1 MLRSSIRVQCQ
12 RNLSR
17 YAYQI
22 DIGSKISTSVQARQ
36 DLAQMGTL
44 AGNAGRKL
52 SSMAQSFMKDLQGS
66 Y

>member
-1 MLRSSIRVQCQ
+1 MPNLASHVDCLESIWY
-12 RNLSR
+12 L
-17 YAYQI
+17 
-22 DIGSKISTSVQARQ
+22 QARQ

-52 SSMAQSFMKDLQGS
+52 SNMAQSFMKDLQGS

>member
-1 MLRSSIRVQCQ
+1 MEDL
-12 RNLSR
+12 L
-17 YAYQI
+17 
-22 DIGSKISTSVQARQ
+22 QARQ
-36 DLAQMGTL
+36 DLSQMGTM

>member
-1 MLRSSIRVQCQ
+1 M
-12 RNLSR
+12 
-17 YAYQI
+17 
-22 DIGSKISTSVQARQ
+22 QAKQ
-36 DLAQMGTL
+36 DLAQMGSM

>member
-1 MLRSSIRVQCQ
+1 MSNFKSTLEKLFLGFVTSS
-12 RNLSR
+12 
-17 YAYQI
+17 
-22 DIGSKISTSVQARQ
+22 KTFTSMQAKQ